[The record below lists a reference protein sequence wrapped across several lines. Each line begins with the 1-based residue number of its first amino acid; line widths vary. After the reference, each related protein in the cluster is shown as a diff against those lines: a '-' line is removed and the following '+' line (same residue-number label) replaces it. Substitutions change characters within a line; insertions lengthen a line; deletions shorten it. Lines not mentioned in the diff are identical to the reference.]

1 MAACRRRWLSLARGE
16 DGWLAMSRASA
27 LRPRRSPVVAR
38 LSEAAW
44 PGSASTAMGGKFL
57 LRRPSPSARDSAR
70 PPAAQ
75 EEAAR
80 VGAPCWRH
88 LHTRAEP
95 GLAEDAAPW
104 RAAPTPPRRGEGKR
118 NATPA

>member
-1 MAACRRRWLSLARGE
+1 LSLARGE

-27 LRPRRSPVVAR
+27 LPPRRSPVAAR

-44 PGSASTAMGGKFL
+44 PGPASSVMGGKFL
-57 LRRPSPSARDSAR
+57 PRRPWPLARGRSR
-70 PPAAQ
+70 PPAAR

-80 VGAPCWRH
+80 AGAPCWRH

-104 RAAPTPPRRGEGKR
+104 RAPT
-118 NATPA
+118 AAS